1 MEYNYYGKDTKNIK
15 PIVDDLNINNQHEL
29 YQKLLTIWS
38 KETCAPRMRD
48 RWSMDNKTLGQCT
61 ITAFLVQDIFGGD
74 VYGIPLGDGNFH
86 CFNIV
91 NDIIFD
97 LASEQFLPKILDY
110 NNRFLQDRNVH
121 FKKEEKRK
129 RYEFLKNELYRKY
142 GKK

>member
-121 FKKEEKRK
+121 FKK
-129 RYEFLKNELYRKY
+129 
-142 GKK
+142 